1 VLNTKPISLF
11 KDKAMVKKS
20 SDCCTE
26 TSAPQPV
33 SEDIKQGIKAQQTSK
48 VEADSS

>member
-11 KDKAMVKKS
+11 KGKAMIKTS

-26 TSAPQPV
+26 TSVYQPV

-48 VEADSS
+48 IEADSS